1 MIFSEQIL
9 HLFGNQHSSISLVLC
24 QTEKGMYLREGKM
37 EQAEWKKNE
46 LKLLGFIQGCGFY
59 LQKCTRNGDL

>member
-46 LKLLGFIQGCGFY
+46 LKF
-59 LQKCTRNGDL
+59 